1 MSPAK
6 KKRSAK
12 QKREQRARSEA
23 GARAHSAR
31 IARGRGKKK
40 ATTRRK
46 AQVGSGRPAALKVRD
61 DGKVRLNKYLADH
74 GIASRR
80 KCDEL
85 ITSGMVLVDG
95 EPVVTLG
102 TRIDPTT
109 QTVEASGTVLK
120 PEAVLEK
127 RYYLLN
133 KPKGVVCTNQTRE
146 QRERAV
152 DLVNDKAKGR
162 IYTVGRLDEESEG
175 LILLTNDGD
184 FAHRVM
190 HPSFGIEKSYRVKLR
205 GQLEGE
211 ALDRVRDGV
220 QLAEGKTGGARVTVR
235 KRGRDYTHVVVTL
248 HEGMNREIRR
258 VFAKVG
264 YKVMSPERSRIG
276 NLTGR
281 GLRSGWWRR
290 LKPTEV
296 KDLLAGA
303 PAQEERDTQR
313 KKSSGRGAGKVRG
326 GKTRVTSS
334 RRGAARP
341 SGGYG
346 TKNAKPKKK
355 HEAPKKK
362 GKRR

>member
-1 MSPAK
+1 MSPS
-6 KKRSAK
+6 KKRRPASTK
-12 QKREQRARSEA
+12 GGRKKRAEDS
-23 GARAHSAR
+23 ARAHGAR
-31 IARGRGKKK
+31 LARGRGKKK
-40 ATTRRK
+40 IKTRRK
-46 AQVGSGRPAALKVRD
+46 AQAGSGRPAALKVSD

-85 ITSGMVLVDG
+85 IAGGMVLVAG
-95 EPVVTLG
+95 EPVVELG

-109 QTVEASGTVLK
+109 QTVEASGTILK
-120 PEAVLEK
+120 PEAVLQK

-133 KPKGVVCTNQTRE
+133 KPKGVVCTNESRE
-146 QRERAV
+146 RKQRAV
-152 DLVNDKAKGR
+152 DLINDKTKGR

-205 GQLEGE
+205 GQLQGE
-211 ALDRVRDGV
+211 ALDQVRAGV

-235 KRGRDYTHVVVTL
+235 KRGRDYTHLVVTL

-264 YKVMSPERSRIG
+264 YKVVSLERSKIG

-290 LKPTEV
+290 LKPNEV
-296 KDLLAGA
+296 RDLLDGA
-303 PAQEERDTQR
+303 PEPERRERQGGSKR
-313 KKSSGRGAGKVRG
+313 GRGAGKVKG
-326 GKTRVTSS
+326 GRTRVTSS

-346 TKNAKPKKK
+346 TKNA
-355 HEAPKKK
+355 APKK
-362 GKRR
+362 RRGQ

>member
-1 MSPAK
+1 M
-6 KKRSAK
+6 
-12 QKREQRARSEA
+12 
-23 GARAHSAR
+23 
-31 IARGRGKKK
+31 
-40 ATTRRK
+40 
-46 AQVGSGRPAALKVRD
+46 
-61 DGKVRLNKYLADH
+61 
-74 GIASRR
+74 
-80 KCDEL
+80 
-85 ITSGMVLVDG
+85 
-95 EPVVTLG
+95 
-102 TRIDPTT
+102 
-109 QTVEASGTVLK
+109 
-120 PEAVLEK
+120 
-127 RYYLLN
+127 
-133 KPKGVVCTNQTRE
+133 VCTNQSRE
-146 QRERAV
+146 QKERAV

-211 ALDRVRDGV
+211 ALDSVRAGV

-235 KRGRDYTHVVVTL
+235 KRGRDFTHVVVTL

-264 YKVMSPERSRIG
+264 YKVVSLERSRIG

-290 LKPTEV
+290 LQPTEV
-296 KDLLAGA
+296 KALLAGA
-303 PAQEERDTQR
+303 PAQEKRARGQR
-313 KKSSGRGAGKVRG
+313 GRSAGKMKG
-326 GKTRVTSS
+326 GRTRVTAS

-346 TKNAKPKKK
+346 TKNA
-355 HEAPKKK
+355 APKKR
-362 GKRR
+362 KRQ

>member
-1 MSPAK
+1 MSPRK
-6 KKRSAK
+6 KSSSSSPKGGRKKRAEASAH
-12 QKREQRARSEA
+12 
-23 GARAHSAR
+23 AHSAR
-31 IARGRGKKK
+31 LARGRGKKK
-40 ATTRRK
+40 TKKRHK
-46 AQVGSGRPAALKVRD
+46 AQDGSGRPAAPSVSE

-85 ITSGMVLVDG
+85 IVKGMVLVDG
-95 EPVVTLG
+95 EPTVELG
-102 TRIDPTT
+102 TRIDPST
-109 QTVEASGTVLK
+109 QTVEASGTLIK
-120 PEAVLEK
+120 PEVELEK

-133 KPKGVVCTNQTRE
+133 KPKGVVCTNESRE
-146 QRERAV
+146 RKQRAV

-205 GQLEGE
+205 GQLEGD
-211 ALDRVRDGV
+211 ALDRVRAGV

-235 KRGRDYTHVVVTL
+235 KRGRDYTHLVVTL

-264 YKVMSPERSRIG
+264 YKVVGLERSRIG

-296 KDLLAGA
+296 SDLLAGA
-303 PAQEERDTQR
+303 PEQERRDR
-313 KKSSGRGAGKVRG
+313 DHASDRGKGVVKLKGGR
-326 GKTRVTSS
+326 TRVTSS

-346 TKNAKPKKK
+346 TKNALPKKK
-355 HEAPKKK
+355 RTLLKKRK
-362 GKRR
+362 GR

>member
-1 MSPAK
+1 MNPEK

-12 QKREQRARSEA
+12 QKREQLKRAED

-40 ATTRRK
+40 TTARK
-46 AQVGSGRPAALKVRD
+46 KSQAGSGQPAALKLRD

-109 QTVEASGTVLK
+109 QTVEASGTVLV
-120 PEAVLEK
+120 PESVLEK

-133 KPKGVVCTNQTRE
+133 KPRGVVCTNESRE
-146 QRERAV
+146 RKQRAV

-211 ALDRVRDGV
+211 ALARVREGV

-264 YKVMSPERSRIG
+264 YKVVSLERSRIG

-290 LKPTEV
+290 LKPVEV

-303 PAQEERDTQR
+303 PAPEGKERSQRSRRGKTQG
-313 KKSSGRGAGKVRG
+313 KMKGGR
-326 GKTRVTSS
+326 TRVTAS

-346 TKNAKPKKK
+346 TKNA
-355 HEAPKKK
+355 APKKR
-362 GKRR
+362 KRQ

>member
-1 MSPAK
+1 MVSPSK
-6 KKRSAK
+6 KKSSIPKGVERKKRAEDSAH
-12 QKREQRARSEA
+12 
-23 GARAHSAR
+23 AHSAR
-31 IARGRGKKK
+31 LARGRGKKK
-40 ATTRRK
+40 IKVRRK
-46 AQVGSGRPAALKVRD
+46 KQAGSGRPAALKLRA

-74 GIASRR
+74 GVASRR
-80 KCDEL
+80 KCDEMIAGGL
-85 ITSGMVLVDG
+85 VLVDG
-95 EPVVTLG
+95 EPVVELG

-109 QTVEASGTVLK
+109 QTVEAKGTMLK

-133 KPKGVVCTNQTRE
+133 KPKGVVCTNESRE
-146 QRERAV
+146 RKPRAV

-190 HPSFGIEKSYRVKLR
+190 HPSFGIDKSYRVKLR
-205 GQLEGE
+205 GQLQGE
-211 ALDRVRDGV
+211 ALERVRAGV
-220 QLAEGKTGGARVTVR
+220 QLAEGRTGGARVTVR

-264 YKVMSPERSRIG
+264 YKVVGLERSRIG

-281 GLRSGWWRR
+281 GLRSGWWRK

-296 KDLLAGA
+296 RDLLAGA
-303 PAQEERDTQR
+303 PATERTDRTEG
-313 KKSSGRGAGKVRG
+313 GRGQKDARKAKG
-326 GKTRVTSS
+326 GRTRRTAS
-334 RRGAARP
+334 RRGAARLT
-341 SGGYG
+341 GGRG
-346 TKNAKPKKK
+346 GK
-355 HEAPKKK
+355 HTGP
-362 GKRR
+362 GRGRPR

>member
-1 MSPAK
+1 MSPSRKTKASYKVGERK
-6 KKRSAK
+6 KKEEGK
-12 QKREQRARSEA
+12 
-23 GARAHSAR
+23 ARAHKAR
-31 IARGRGKKK
+31 LARGRSTKKIK
-40 ATTRRK
+40 PRRK
-46 AQVGSGRPAALKVRD
+46 QQAGSGQPAAPELRE
-61 DGKVRLNKYLADH
+61 DGTVRLNKYLADH

-80 KCDEL
+80 KSDEL
-85 ITSGMVLVDG
+85 IAGGFVLVDG
-95 EPVVTLG
+95 EPVVELG

-109 QTVEASGTVLK
+109 QRVEAKGTLIQ
-120 PEAVLEK
+120 PESSLEK

-133 KPKGVVCTNQTRE
+133 KPKGVVCTNESRE
-146 QRERAV
+146 RKQRAV

-205 GQLEGE
+205 GNLEGE
-211 ALDRVRDGV
+211 ALERVREGV
-220 QLAEGKTGGARVTVR
+220 QLAEGRTGGARVTVR

-248 HEGMNREIRR
+248 TEGMNREIRR

-264 YKVMSPERSRIG
+264 YKVAGLERSRIG

-290 LKPTEV
+290 LKPAEV
-296 KDLLAGA
+296 RDLLAGA
-303 PAQEERDTQR
+303 PEQEQTDKRLRGRGQ
-313 KKSSGRGAGKVRG
+313 KKSSKGGSGR
-326 GKTRVTSS
+326 TRVAAS

-341 SGGYG
+341 TGGRG
-346 TKNAKPKKK
+346 GGRTTP
-355 HEAPKKK
+355 
-362 GKRR
+362 GQRKRKR

>member
-1 MSPAK
+1 MSPEK
-6 KKRSAK
+6 KKRSPK
-12 QKREQRARSEA
+12 LKRERKKRSED
-23 GARAHSAR
+23 GVRAHSAR

-40 ATTRRK
+40 TKARK
-46 AQVGSGRPAALKVRD
+46 KSQAGSGRPAALKLND
-61 DGKVRLNKYLADH
+61 DGMVRLNKYLADH

-102 TRIDPTT
+102 TRINPAT
-109 QTVEASGTVLK
+109 QTVEASGTLLK
-120 PEAVLEK
+120 PESVLEK

-133 KPKGVVCTNQTRE
+133 KPKGVVCTNERRE
-146 QRERAV
+146 RRQRAV

-205 GQLEGE
+205 GQLEGD
-211 ALDRVRDGV
+211 ALDRVRAGV

-235 KRGRDYTHVVVTL
+235 KRGRDYTHLVVTL

-264 YKVMSPERSRIG
+264 YKVVGLERSRIG

-296 KDLLAGA
+296 RDLLAGA
-303 PAQEERDTQR
+303 PEQELKDRDR
-313 KKSSGRGAGKVRG
+313 GDNRDRGAVKVKG
-326 GKTRVTSS
+326 GRTRVTSS

-346 TKNAKPKKK
+346 TKNA
-355 HEAPKKK
+355 APKKR
-362 GKRR
+362 KRR